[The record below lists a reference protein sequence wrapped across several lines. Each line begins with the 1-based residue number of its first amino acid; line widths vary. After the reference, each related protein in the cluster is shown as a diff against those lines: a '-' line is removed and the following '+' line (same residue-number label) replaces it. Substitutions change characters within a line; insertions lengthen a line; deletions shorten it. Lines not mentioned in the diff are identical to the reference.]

1 MNMHFPHIRPIR
13 YEGPGA
19 PHDALQL
26 STRHGTALLA
36 LHGAHL
42 LSWVPSGER
51 EVLWLS
57 PDSLP
62 EPAAIRG
69 GVPICWPWFAKQ
81 GHASSATQHGPV
93 RNLRWELS
101 SVQAADE
108 NGISLSLVPALQ
120 SESLAS
126 GSALTD
132 GVPPGLTVR
141 MDLHLGST
149 LRQSLHTVNQTG
161 APFVLTQALHTY
173 YAVSHAQKVR
183 IDGLQGLEYTD
194 RLRELAIDVQREPF
208 ALQQACDRTYA
219 HAGDSSAA
227 SHYAILDADLQRRID
242 IEVQGSR
249 SVVVWNPGAQT
260 ARQMVDVPDDGWPGF
275 FCVEATNAGPD
286 VIELKPGES
295 HTLTQILSVKRL

>member
-1 MNMHFPHIRPIR
+1 MQI
-13 YEGPGA
+13 
-19 PHDALQL
+19 
-26 STRHGTALLA
+26 A

-42 LSWVPSGER
+42 LSWVPGGER

-81 GHASSATQHGPV
+81 GRSPSATQHGPV
-93 RNLRWELS
+93 RNLRWEVS
-101 SVQAADE
+101 KVHAADDD
-108 NGISLSLVPALQ
+108 GISLSLVPALQ
-120 SESLAS
+120 SLSLA
-126 GSALTD
+126 GARALTD

-161 APFVLTQALHTY
+161 ASFLLTQALHTY
-173 YAVSHAQKVR
+173 YAVSHAQKVS
-183 IDGLQGLEYTD
+183 IEGLEGLEYTD
-194 RLRELAIDVQREPF
+194 RLRDLASDVQREPF

-219 HAGDSSAA
+219 HPGGSDDLRR
-227 SHYAILDADLQRRID
+227 YAIQDADWQRRID

-249 SVVVWNPGAQT
+249 SVVVWNPGEQI
-260 ARQMVDVPDDGWPGF
+260 ARQMVDVPDEGWPDF

-286 VIELKPGES
+286 VIALQPGES